1 MSLGKGF
8 SDRHTVLLFQVL
20 CRFGNSQNG
29 KLKIKQ
35 LEHPLPL
42 YLPTFQH
49 PLRLSSETTH
59 CGMYSFTGI
68 TNHLLLCIPVHFT
81 IHLSI
86 IYSTNNHWAP
96 FIFWVLRQ
104 ILGIQV
110 NKFPSSWNLLR
121 GNKPKTILDMYTY
134 IYVEEKFSVL
144 IYSIRGLESKDKSTT
159 VSVNDASNQRT
170 VTQGL
175 VYWWRILWYQD
186 FQ

>member
-1 MSLGKGF
+1 ML
-8 SDRHTVLLFQVL
+8 
-20 CRFGNSQNG
+20 
-29 KLKIKQ
+29 
-35 LEHPLPL
+35 
-42 YLPTFQH
+42 
-49 PLRLSSETTH
+49 
-59 CGMYSFTGI
+59 
-68 TNHLLLCIPVHFT
+68 
-81 IHLSI
+81 
-86 IYSTNNHWAP
+86 W
-96 FIFWVLRQ
+96 Q

-175 VYWWRILWYQD
+175 VY
-186 FQ
+186 